1 MSKATLSLKDRCHK
15 TVRNLLNT
23 CQNRAA
29 RSALRPLL
37 TEVPDMQIRA
47 MRYLPTG
54 SWVDEL
60 LFTISG
66 LIAEYPYEW
75 LEEKQPQSFGVSI
88 YELSQKIKANS
99 AERDPGIERRLE
111 LLLQLE
117 VSSLVHPLHGL
128 VVQAREHKI
137 PIDFAT
143 LFYHLHCWDDSR
155 RWVQLSWAKDFWCPK
170 DSDEKLESNEAL
182 AAAES

>member
-1 MSKATLSLKDRCHK
+1 MNKAPLSLKDRCRK

-23 CQNRAA
+23 CKNRAA
-29 RSALRPLL
+29 RSVLRPLL
-37 TEVPDMQIRA
+37 TEVPDTQIRA

-75 LEEKQPQSFGVSI
+75 LEEKQQSFGTSM

-143 LFYHLHCWDDSR
+143 LFYDLNCWDDSR
-155 RWVQLSWAKDFWCPK
+155 RWVQLRWAKDFWCPK
-170 DSDEKLESNEAL
+170 DSDEEPGSSEAL